1 MWIRWIRIRIRIRI
15 RNAAH
20 DIVICLLCVP
30 AAAGRVYLK
39 RAALAEMV
47 LGDLLEMAGSIAQVK
62 EALTVVINIL
72 REHIALE

>member
-1 MWIRWIRIRIRIRI
+1 MM
-15 RNAAH
+15 
-20 DIVICLLCVP
+20 CLFFVP

-62 EALTVVINIL
+62 DALTVVLNIM

>member
-1 MWIRWIRIRIRIRI
+1 LYI
-15 RNAAH
+15 
-20 DIVICLLCVP
+20 L

-62 EALTVVINIL
+62 EALIVVLNIM

>member
-1 MWIRWIRIRIRIRI
+1 MT
-15 RNAAH
+15 
-20 DIVICLLCVP
+20 LLFVP

-47 LGDLLEMAGSIAQVK
+47 LGDLLEMAGSIAKVK
-62 EALTVVINIL
+62 EAMTVVINIM